1 LAGKVVC
8 KMELIVTLVIGMIGG
23 LVALKL
29 KVPAGAMVG
38 SMLSVA
44 LYNIITGEAYFPQDL
59 RVITQIAAGAFIGAG
74 ITKKDVL
81 DLKLM
86 IKPAILM
93 VSTMIILDLFL
104 GYIMFKITNIDLVT
118 SLFACA
124 PGGLVDMSLISAD
137 LGADSSKVALLQMVR
152 LMSVLIILPPII
164 RHIASSNSGGTNKAK
179 KMGLKED
186 INHDSSRTNKVSDN
200 EYTKKEEYINLTITL
215 IIASITGLIGYK
227 LKIPA
232 GAMTASMIAVGAL
245 NIFYNKGYMPINIR
259 RVTQV
264 FAGALIG
271 QKMGYG
277 DLIALKSII
286 LPVFILII
294 GIIVVN
300 FFIGV
305 FIHRVAKLEL
315 ATSLLASAPGG
326 MSDMAL
332 VAKDLGGDAPKVAV
346 LQLARYICI
355 VAFYPVI
362 IKLISSI

>member
-1 LAGKVVC
+1 
-8 KMELIVTLVIGMIGG
+8 MELILTLIIGMIGG
-23 LVALKL
+23 ILALRL

-59 RVITQIAAGAFIGAG
+59 RVITQIATGAFIGSG

-81 DLKLM
+81 DLKMM

-104 GYIMFKITNIDLVT
+104 GYLMFRITDIDLVT

-164 RHIASSNSGGTNKAK
+164 KYIAVRNSTGINKNNEK
-179 KMGLKED
+179 DLKENIVD
-186 INHDSSRTNKVSDN
+186 DFSKINNSPNN
-200 EYTKKEEYINLTITL
+200 EYTQKERYINLAITV
-215 IIASITGLIGYK
+215 IIASFAGLTGYK

-232 GAMTASMIAVGAL
+232 GAMTASMIAIGAL
-245 NIFYNKGYMPINIR
+245 NIFNNKGYMPINIR
-259 RVTQV
+259 RVTQI

-271 QKMGYG
+271 QRMGYG
-277 DLIALKSII
+277 DLIALKSIM
-286 LPVFILII
+286 LPVLILII

-300 FFIGV
+300 FFIGL

-315 ATSLLASAPGG
+315 VTSLLASAPGG

-362 IKLISSI
+362 IKLISSL

>member
-1 LAGKVVC
+1 
-8 KMELIVTLVIGMIGG
+8 MDLIVTLIIGVIGGMA
-23 LVALKL
+23 ALKL
-29 KVPAGAMVG
+29 RVPAGAMVG
-38 SMLSVA
+38 SMLLVA
-44 LYNIITGEAYFPQDL
+44 IYNIITGEAYFPQDL
-59 RVITQIAAGAFIGAG
+59 RVITQIATGAFIGSG
-74 ITKKDVL
+74 ITKRDVL

-93 VSTMIILDLFL
+93 VSTMITLDLFL

-124 PGGLVDMSLISAD
+124 PGGLVDMSLISTD

-164 RHIASSNSGGTNKAK
+164 RHISSRISGGKNENSEEN
-179 KMGLKED
+179 LS
-186 INHDSSRTNKVSDN
+186 NDSTEIKNTEKIK
-200 EYTKKEEYINLTITL
+200 YTKREKYFNLTVTT
-215 IIASITGLIGYK
+215 IIASTAGLIGYK

-232 GAMTASMIAVGAL
+232 GAMTLSMIAIGAL
-245 NIFYNKGYMPINIR
+245 NILNNRGYMPINIR
-259 RVTQV
+259 RVTQM

-271 QKMGYG
+271 QRMGYG

-286 LPVFILII
+286 IPVVILII
-294 GIIVVN
+294 GIIIVN
-300 FFIGV
+300 LCIGY
-305 FIHRVAKLEL
+305 FIHRAAKLDL
-315 ATSLLASAPGG
+315 ITSLLASAPGG

-355 VAFYPVI
+355 IAFFPVI
-362 IKLISSI
+362 IKLVSSF

>member
-1 LAGKVVC
+1 
-8 KMELIVTLVIGMIGG
+8 MELIVTLIIGMIGG
-23 LVALKL
+23 LFALKI

-59 RVITQIAAGAFIGAG
+59 RVITQIATGAFIGAG

-86 IKPAILM
+86 IKPAVLM

-104 GYIMFKITNIDLVT
+104 GYIMFKITDIDLVT

-124 PGGLVDMSLISAD
+124 PGGLVDMSIISTD

-164 RHIASSNSGGTNKAK
+164 RIISSHYSSGINKVKEMSLKGDISHDSPNTNKASN
-179 KMGLKED
+179 
-186 INHDSSRTNKVSDN
+186 I
-200 EYTKKEEYINLTITL
+200 EYTQKGKYINLAITV
-215 IIASITGLIGYK
+215 IIASIAGLIGFK

-232 GAMTASMIAVGAL
+232 GAVTASMIAVGAL
-245 NIFYNKGYMPINIR
+245 NIFYSKGYLPINIR
-259 RVTQV
+259 RATQI

-271 QKMGYG
+271 QRMGYG

-286 LPVFILII
+286 LPVFILIL
-294 GIIVVN
+294 GIIIVN
-300 FFIGV
+300 FLIGL
-305 FIHRVAKLEL
+305 FIHKVAKLEL
-315 ATSLLASAPGG
+315 ITSLLASAPGG

-355 VAFYPVI
+355 VALFPVI
-362 IKLISSI
+362 IKLVSSL